1 MNRAI
6 AYAEDDRDRERAQSA
21 VPAGWSRRDVLVNLC
36 LIAGSF
42 TLSWGLVRY
51 GAWTYASAGGINL
64 TLSDIFF
71 LVVLLLLLG
80 RGQLNASP
88 FGATTPVWFL
98 GFLLFIGGLLAST
111 LVNGDPLRW
120 LSVAGQ
126 YVFALLAIPMI
137 LASFHRELL
146 ERCLVA
152 FVMGVALSQAVTF
165 VASFFV
171 DYHDVW
177 EFMGMDF
184 ITVRGRI
191 GAFSGNANINGAMN
205 IFGLLMALYAARRS
219 LMSRWTLL
227 PCAGFLVWGIFA
239 SASFTAFALAAIAVP
254 LFCLI
259 VWPRNTILF
268 GVPALVV
275 IVGLLASGAPLPGP
289 FEERVAE
296 ALTSG
301 DIEEAGT
308 FAGRWQL
315 ATEAWRMSGGTLLFG
330 YGADGY
336 KEVSA
341 FGAPVHV
348 FPLLVLTEGG
358 LVSLVGLVV
367 MIVLLWVIGAS
378 LLKRDRIDSALTLGL
393 LVVFTGFAFSAP
405 HMYARLWIGPIMLAM
420 LHSFAPRI
428 QTYASEWTRQEEL
441 PDAPSAE
448 HQLA

>member
-1 MNRAI
+1 MYRST
-6 AYAEDDRDRERAQSA
+6 AYAEDDRDRERTETT

-36 LIAGSF
+36 LIAGFF

-64 TLSDIFF
+64 TLSDMFL

-120 LSVAGQ
+120 LSVGGQ
-126 YVFALLAIPMI
+126 YVFALLAIPMM

-146 ERCLVA
+146 DRCMVA
-152 FVMGVALSQAVTF
+152 FVIGVALSQAVTF

-191 GAFSGNANINGAMN
+191 GALSGNANINGAMN
-205 IFGLLMALYAARRS
+205 TFGLLMALYAARRS
-219 LMSRWTLL
+219 LMPKWLLL
-227 PCAGFLVWGIFA
+227 PCAGFLVWGIIA
-239 SASFTAFALAAIAVP
+239 SASFTAFSLAAIAVP

-268 GVPALVV
+268 GVPALVLV
-275 IVGLLASGAPLPGP
+275 IGLLASGIPLPGA

-315 ATEAWRMSGGTLLFG
+315 AIEAWRLSGGTLLFG

-336 KEVSA
+336 KEISA
-341 FGAPVHV
+341 YGAPVHV

-367 MIVLLWVIGAS
+367 MILLLWAIGAS
-378 LLKRDRIDSALTLGL
+378 LLKQDRVDSALTLGL

-420 LHSFAPRI
+420 LHGFAPRI
-428 QTYASEWTRQEEL
+428 ESFARQGTRRAEPL
-441 PDAPSAE
+441 PVPAAG